1 MKAIRDND
9 AEALASL
16 GLRFLQSKVY
26 LALVTSESLT
36 IREISKM
43 TGVARQDL
51 YRITSELQKLGL
63 IEKIIAAPTAFRA
76 IGLEEGTSI
85 LLQRM
90 HEKEVE
96 ARKKRKKLV
105 ERYKNKTIKT
115 PLQGE
120 GSKFILIS
128 EKDVVWRLKRM
139 TENTRTSLDI
149 ITTLK
154 RFNSA
159 NSGFY
164 EVDNRALKR
173 GVKFRFILGSDNGD
187 NVSLPKMV
195 KAAMK
200 ERPFEIRYTNNPICA
215 IIAIIDRRE
224 VVSAVSPHAAISEVP
239 ILLSNNPCLI
249 EIFQKYFE
257 TMWNEAIE
265 FKSSQT

>member
-36 IREISKM
+36 IKEISKM

-51 YRITSELQKLGL
+51 YRITSELQKIGL

-85 LLQRM
+85 LVQRM

-96 ARKKRKKLV
+96 ARKKRKKLIQ
-105 ERYKNKTIKT
+105 RYKNKTIKA

-120 GSKFILIS
+120 ASQFILIS
-128 EKDVVWRLKRM
+128 EKDVVCRLKRL
-139 TENTRTSLDI
+139 TENTRSSLDI
-149 ITTLK
+149 ITTFK
-154 RFNSA
+154 RFNEVD
-159 NSGFY
+159 Y

-200 ERPFEIRYTNNPICA
+200 ERPFEIRYINNPICA
-215 IIAIIDRRE
+215 IIAIIDKRE

-265 FKSSQT
+265 FKSDQT